1 MEIPATDRL
10 PASRASSGRVLVA
23 DDQPHILIALEILLN
38 SQGYQTRTACDPAG
52 VLSALEQD
60 TFDAVLMDLNYT
72 RDTTGGAEGLE
83 LVSRIRS
90 LDKNIRLIVMTAWS
104 SVDLAVDAMR
114 RGASDFVQKPWSNDS
129 LIEKIREQVESA
141 ARLRTS
147 QRRQEEEEC
156 EAHEIQEGF
165 LPGVLPVVAGYD
177 IAVNTQSARFVGGD
191 YYDVA
196 RIGGFTTAFC
206 VADAAGK
213 GLPAALLMSNLQ
225 AVLKSLMR
233 DGLPS
238 SDVCSRVNRFLFDVM
253 PENKFVSFFYGVLD
267 SKAHRLTYCNAG
279 HNPPIMVRND
289 GSASELSSSGAV
301 LGQFLS
307 WPYGQNELHF
317 ASGDT
322 LLLFTD
328 GIVEACNPQEEAF
341 GEDRLLQV
349 TRRLVNDSAHA
360 IQSALLQAVSHH
372 CGQKFQDDATLIV
385 VQRNRPE
392 SHRTTRPI
400 LQANPTALLTGI
412 FCRKT

>member
-1 MEIPATDRL
+1 MES
-10 PASRASSGRVLVA
+10 PASYSQSTSRACAGRVLVA

-38 SQGYQTRTACDPAG
+38 SQGYQTRTACDPPG
-52 VLSALEQD
+52 VLSAIQQD

-83 LVSRIRS
+83 LVSRIRAI
-90 LDKNIRLIVMTAWS
+90 DKNIRLIVMTAWS
-104 SVDLAVDAMR
+104 SVDLAVEAMR
-114 RGASDFVQKPWSNDS
+114 RGASDFVQKPWNNSA
-129 LIEKIREQVESA
+129 LMEKVREQIESCSA
-141 ARLRTS
+141 LRTL
-147 QRRQEEEEC
+147 QRRQEEEEF

-177 IAVNTQSARFVGGD
+177 ISVNTQSARFVGGD

-196 RIGGFTTAFC
+196 RIGASTTAFC

-233 DGLPS
+233 DGLPP

-267 SKAHRLTYCNAG
+267 NRAHRLTYCNAG
-279 HNPPIMVRND
+279 HNPPLLVGGN
-289 GSASELSSSGAV
+289 GVTELQSSGAV

-307 WPYGQNELHF
+307 WPYGQNDIYFEP
-317 ASGDT
+317 GDT

-328 GIVEACNPQEEAF
+328 GMVEACNTQEEVF
-341 GEDRLLQV
+341 GEDRLLQL
-349 TRRLVNDSAHA
+349 TRNLANESAQT
-360 IQSALLQAVSHH
+360 IQNSLLQALSQH
-372 CGQKFQDDATLIV
+372 CGELQDDATLIV
-385 VQRNRPE
+385 LQRNR
-392 SHRTTRPI
+392 T
-400 LQANPTALLTGI
+400 
-412 FCRKT
+412 